1 MKKRKIMKKSFTIKI
16 CAALMVLII
25 GLIGF
30 SYSYKAEMQ
39 TINSSKIPAKILDA
53 TGEIAG
59 YKSWTKVNEKPE
71 LVESKLAM
79 LCARPT
85 FEQIDADA
93 KNPHNDKF
101 ITVYINDIG
110 KDEMMTKKVPKF
122 PVGTVIVKEKL
133 TTAESK
139 AAELLTV
146 MIKRKKD
153 YNPKVSDWEFLTFN
167 GAGTETTAR
176 GKLENCQT
184 CHLAEKSTDYVSRR
198 YLPYEVRQKLK

>member
-1 MKKRKIMKKSFTIKI
+1 MKKLLLIKI
-16 CAALMVLII
+16 CAAAVISSI
-25 GLIGF
+25 GLLGF
-30 SYSYKAEMQ
+30 ACSYKAEMQ
-39 TINSSKIPAKILDA
+39 AINSSKTPEAIIDA

-59 YKSWTKVNEKPE
+59 YKNWTQVNKKPAIVTSE
-71 LVESKLAM
+71 VAM
-79 LCARPT
+79 MCARPT
-85 FEQIDADA
+85 QAQLDLDAT
-93 KNPHNDKF
+93 NPHNDKF
-101 ITVYINDIG
+101 ITVYINNIG
-110 KDEMMTKKVPKF
+110 KDEMMTKKSPQF

-139 AAELLTV
+139 AAEILTV

-153 YNPKVSDWEFLTFN
+153 YNPKVGDWEFLTFN